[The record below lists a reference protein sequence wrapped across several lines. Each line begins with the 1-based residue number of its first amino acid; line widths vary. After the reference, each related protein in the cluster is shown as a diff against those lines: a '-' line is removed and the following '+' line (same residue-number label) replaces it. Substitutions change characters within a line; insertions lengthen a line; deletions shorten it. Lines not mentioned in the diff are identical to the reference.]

1 MNIHLARRT
10 MLLIGLL
17 LTVIPIDAAV
27 AQNLVDMRLL
37 RTELATPSDPE
48 ISPGSNSS

>member
-17 LTVIPIDAAV
+17 LTVIPIDAA

-37 RTELATPSDPE
+37 QLELATPSDPE